1 MSGILPGAAI
11 LGQNMVAKALKKHY
25 TGFESCSEVVPA
37 LKNQY
42 RTGVICVTDQE
53 LLQVYVDFVPFLA
66 EVCGPGCEIVIH
78 DVTTPEH
85 SIIAISNGVS
95 GRQLGGPM
103 TDLALELQEKES
115 YTHDSYLTNYTGLS
129 KNGEFLS
136 STYYI
141 KNENRLIGLLC
152 INKDLS
158 LAKEAGFALQALLEQ
173 FNLSAPAQSE
183 YAEHLDN
190 PVADLMHTR
199 IAEIIAQ
206 SGVSPVK
213 MTRQEKIRT
222 VHRLNESGILMMKG
236 AVAEIAAQLLVSV
249 PTIYRYLNKP
259 EE

>member
-1 MSGILPGAAI
+1 M
-11 LGQNMVAKALKKHY
+11 
-25 TGFESCSEVVPA
+25 
-37 LKNQY
+37 
-42 RTGVICVTDQE
+42 TDQE
-53 LLQVYVDFVPFLA
+53 LLQVYVGFVPFLA
-66 EVCGPGCEIVIH
+66 EVCGPGCEVVIH
-78 DVTTPEH
+78 DVTNPEH

-115 YTHDSYLTNYTGLS
+115 YTHDPYLTNYRGLS

-158 LAKEAGFALQALLEQ
+158 LAKEAEFALHALLEQ
-173 FNLSAPAQSE
+173 FNLSTPAQSE

-190 PVADLMHTR
+190 PVTDLVHNR
-199 IAEIIAQ
+199 IAETIAQ

-213 MTRQEKIRT
+213 MTRQEKVRV

>member
-1 MSGILPGAAI
+1 M
-11 LGQNMVAKALKKHY
+11 
-25 TGFESCSEVVPA
+25 
-37 LKNQY
+37 
-42 RTGVICVTDQE
+42 TDQE
-53 LLQVYVDFVPFLA
+53 LLHVYVDFVPFLA

-78 DVTTPEH
+78 DVTNPEH

-95 GRQLGGPM
+95 GRQLGGQM

-129 KNGEFLS
+129 QNGEFLS

-158 LAKEAGFALQALLEQ
+158 PAKEAGFALQALLER

-183 YAEHLDN
+183 YAEHLDS

-213 MTRQEKIRT
+213 MTRQEKIRA

-249 PTIYRYLNKP
+249 PTIYRYLNKS
-259 EE
+259 ET